1 VLKWFALQVL
11 RGNFERRV
19 ADQLRELSIEE
30 FLPLYTV
37 RSRWSDRVKLIERPL
52 FPGYLFARAD
62 PDAGGLAKI
71 LELRPAV
78 SLLPS
83 NLSPSAVPDDE
94 VHTIAKLCFSELLLF
109 PAEYKRGDQVT
120 IRAGALAGVSGVVSK
135 VRNKYRLTVNIEI
148 FKRAVEVEL
157 DAEGVASCR

>member
-1 VLKWFALQVL
+1 MLTWYALQVL

-19 ADQLRELSIEE
+19 SDQLRELSIED
-30 FLPLYTV
+30 FLPVYAV
-37 RSRWSDRVKLIERPL
+37 RSRWSDRVKLLERPL

-71 LELRPAV
+71 LELRPQI

-83 NLSPSAVPDDE
+83 NLQPSPVPDVE
-94 VHTIAKLCFSELLLF
+94 VETIAKLCSSDFVLL
-109 PAEYKRGDQVT
+109 PAEYKRGAPVT
-120 IRAGALAGVSGVVSK
+120 ITAGALAGVSGIVSN

-148 FKRAVEVEL
+148 FHRAVEVEL
-157 DAEGVASCR
+157 DTEALESCR